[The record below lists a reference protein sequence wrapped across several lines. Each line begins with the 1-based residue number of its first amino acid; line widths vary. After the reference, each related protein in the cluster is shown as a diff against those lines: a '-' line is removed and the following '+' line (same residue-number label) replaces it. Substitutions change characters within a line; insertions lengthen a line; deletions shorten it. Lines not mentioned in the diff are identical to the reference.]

1 MKSDSSKSKAAPEQ
15 LLLFVCT
22 GNICRSPMAE
32 VIARAR
38 LGEKSGWKVASAGVA
53 AIDGEPASEA
63 AVVAC
68 RELGLD
74 LRQHGSQPVTRE
86 LLEKARWVVVM
97 TETHREVLSRRF
109 PEFHARIRTL
119 KSFGFSK
126 DFGDIPDPIGG
137 SLDVYRTVR
146 DAIES
151 ALSDLVIF
159 LMEQD
164 GRVKSGREQQT

>member
-1 MKSDSSKSKAAPEQ
+1 MKSDSSKSDAAPKQ
-15 LLLFVCT
+15 LLFVCT

-53 AIDGEPASEA
+53 AIDGEPASEE

-68 RELGLD
+68 REIGLD

-86 LLEKARWVVVM
+86 LMETSRWVVVM

-137 SLDVYRTVR
+137 SLDVYRTAR
-146 DAIES
+146 NQIES

-159 LMEQD
+159 LLEQD
-164 GRVKSGREQQT
+164 GRIKPGREQKI